1 MISLFEFFAEISSI
15 RKAGI
20 GCNKRNR
27 FLCGFKLC
35 CSLCQTILDQIGY
48 RRSLNAGTEDMQ
60 RPAFAYRNR
69 VCYHI
74 KSNCLLV
81 MIVNI
86 LHHGLQFCLSVI

>member
-35 CSLCQTILDQIGY
+35 CRLCQPILNQIGY

-74 KSNCLLV
+74 KSNCILV

-86 LHHGLQFCLSVI
+86 LHHGL